1 MSSKTLFLTL
11 PELKKNPDPI
21 IERLKSQQIGVLPT
35 DTIYGIVTSAL
46 DPVGVE
52 NLYQIRQRTPTKPL
66 IILISA
72 LPDLAKF
79 GLQLTPGQS
88 SLLDDLWP
96 NPLSIILP
104 VPNPKFE
111 YLHRGTETLAFRMP
125 DNHFLRHLISETG
138 PLVAPSANIEGQP
151 PATTIKEAQQ
161 YFGNNLSFYIDA
173 GTIEGS
179 SSTLIS
185 LAGADLEILRQ
196 GDFKLPDQLLP
207 PKSD

>member
-11 PELKKNPDPI
+11 QELKKNPDPI
-21 IERLKSQQIGVLPT
+21 IERLKSKQIGVLPT

-46 DPVGVE
+46 DPIAVE

-104 VPNPKFE
+104 VADPKFE
-111 YLHRGTETLAFRMP
+111 YLHRGTQTLAFRMP

-151 PATTIKEAQQ
+151 VATTIKEAER

-185 LAGADLEILRQ
+185 LAGADLEVLRQ
-196 GDFKLPDQLLP
+196 GDYKLPEKLLP